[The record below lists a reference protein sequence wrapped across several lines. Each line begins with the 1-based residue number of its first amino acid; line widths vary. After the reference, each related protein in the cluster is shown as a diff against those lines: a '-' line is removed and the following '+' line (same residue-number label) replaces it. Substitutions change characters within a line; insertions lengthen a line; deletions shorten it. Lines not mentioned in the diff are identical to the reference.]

1 MTLAWQPFKV
11 LPFVFMGLIPL
22 FYLEAEVRRNHPQ
35 SSRLPFFTYTFLS
48 LFLFNCSTVYWIWNA
63 SPEGAVAAFFINT
76 LMMTLPLFIFHIIQ
90 KREVKS
96 DKMWAFIFLWLSYEW
111 LHTNWQF
118 SFPWLSLGNVFS
130 YTPVLVQWYEY
141 TGVAGGSLWVVFVN
155 YKLYKLI
162 KTWKERIPSDN
173 YGKVFNLVFFYLFAP
188 IFLSFYIAND
198 RDGKETR
205 IKRQMADIVVVQ
217 PNIDPYKDKF
227 EGMTP
232 EAQTDKILALAE
244 TQIDSLTQFV
254 MMPETALLGSLEE
267 GNLQNAAVYQKV
279 LIFLE
284 KHPNIGLLSGAD
296 TYRFYQ
302 TNNKPTITARKYSDA
317 LFYDVYN
324 TAMYLSKFDSL
335 QIYHKSK
342 LVPGVERMP
351 YPEIFGFLEKVS
363 INLGGT
369 SGSLASD
376 KEAKVFF
383 THQKSKLAPVIC
395 YESIFP
401 DYVASYVK
409 KGADIICIITN
420 DGWWGNTPGYR
431 QHFDFARLRAIENR
445 RWVARSANTG
455 ISGFID
461 EEGNIVSQSEWWKEA
476 VLRTKVPLYKE
487 ETFFTQNGDLIGFW
501 AMVLGVFEIIK
512 LFRKKTKLYN
522 NFF

>member
-1 MTLAWQPFKV
+1 MTLSWQPFKA
-11 LPFVFMGLIPL
+11 LPFIFIGLIPL
-22 FYLEAEVRRNHPQ
+22 FYLEAEVRKNHVH
-35 SSRLPFFTYTFLS
+35 SSRLLFLAYTFLS

-63 SPEGAVAAFFINT
+63 SPEGAIAAFFINT
-76 LMMTLPLFIFHIIQ
+76 LMMTLPLLIFHITR
-90 KREVKS
+90 KREENS
-96 DKMWAFIFLWLSYEW
+96 NKMWAFIFLWLTYEW

-130 YTPVLVQWYEY
+130 YTPFLVQWYEY
-141 TGVAGGSLWVVFVN
+141 TGVAGGSLWVVLVN
-155 YKLYKLI
+155 YKLYILI
-162 KTWKERIPSDN
+162 STWKERSPSEN
-173 YGKVFNLVFFYLFAP
+173 YGKIFNLAFFFLFTP

-198 RDGKETR
+198 RQEKGAN
-205 IKRQMADIVVVQ
+205 IKRQMADIVLVQ

-244 TQIDSLTQFV
+244 TKIDSLTQFV

-267 GNLQNAAVYQKV
+267 GNLQNAVVYQKV
-279 LIFLE
+279 LDFLE

-296 TYRFYQ
+296 THRFYQ
-302 TNNKPTITARKYSDA
+302 SNYKPTITARKYSDV

-324 TAMYLSKFDSL
+324 TALYLSKFDSL

-376 KEAKVFF
+376 KEAKVFYSY
-383 THQKSKLAPVIC
+383 QKTKLAPIIC
-395 YESIFP
+395 FESVFP

-409 KGADIICIITN
+409 KGADILCIITN
-420 DGWWGNTPGYR
+420 DGWWGNTPGFR

-461 EEGNIVSQSEWWKEA
+461 EKGEIVSESEWWKEA
-476 VLRTKVPLYKE
+476 VLRAKVPLHKE

-501 AMVLGVFEIIK
+501 AMILGIYEIFK
-512 LFRKKTKLYN
+512 LFRRKP
-522 NFF
+522 

>member
-1 MTLAWQPFKV
+1 MTLSWQPFKA
-11 LPFVFMGLIPL
+11 LPFIFIGLIPL
-22 FYLEAEVRRNHPQ
+22 FYLEAEVRKNHVH
-35 SSRLPFFTYTFLS
+35 SSRLLFLAYTFLS

-63 SPEGAVAAFFINT
+63 SPEGAIAAFFINT
-76 LMMTLPLFIFHIIQ
+76 LMMTLPLLIFHITR
-90 KREVKS
+90 KREENS
-96 DKMWAFIFLWLSYEW
+96 NKMWAFIFLWLTYEW

-130 YTPVLVQWYEY
+130 YTPFLVQWYEY
-141 TGVAGGSLWVVFVN
+141 TGVAGGSLWVVLVN
-155 YKLYKLI
+155 YKLYILI
-162 KTWKERIPSDN
+162 STWKERSPSEN
-173 YGKVFNLVFFYLFAP
+173 YGKIFNLAFFFLFTP

-198 RDGKETR
+198 RQEKGAN
-205 IKRQMADIVVVQ
+205 IKRQMADIVLVQ

-232 EAQTDKILALAE
+232 EVQTDKILALAE
-244 TQIDSLTQFV
+244 TKIDSLTQFV

-267 GNLQNAAVYQKV
+267 GNLQNAVVYQKV
-279 LIFLE
+279 LDFLE

-296 TYRFYQ
+296 THRFYQ
-302 TNNKPTITARKYSDA
+302 SNYKPTITARKYSNV

-324 TAMYLSKFDSL
+324 TALYLSKFDSL

-369 SGSLASD
+369 SGSLASN
-376 KEAKVFF
+376 KEAKVFYSY
-383 THQKSKLAPVIC
+383 QKTKLAPIIC
-395 YESIFP
+395 FESVFP

-409 KGADIICIITN
+409 KGADILCIITN
-420 DGWWGNTPGYR
+420 DGWWGNTPGFR

-461 EEGNIVSQSEWWKEA
+461 EKGEIVSESEWWKEA
-476 VLRTKVPLYKE
+476 VLRAKVPLHKE

-501 AMVLGVFEIIK
+501 AMIFSLYEIFK
-512 LFRKKTKLYN
+512 LFRRKP
-522 NFF
+522 